1 VEVEVVEPEPDDRL
15 HGVGAV
21 ALALGVRRDPVRQR
35 GVAPVGV
42 QHAQLDEPDA
52 FAVRADGERE
62 PLVVPGDVREAVG
75 LLAGRRRLD
84 AVHRPPDV
92 RVVQGGGEERRVVLG
107 RRVEGHA
114 VTLEER
120 GRHTWKTGNR
130 HVELADTGDSY
141 RCRGPATAAPG
152 TALRGVSSTIEEPP
166 AGRVA
171 CSAAV
176 ERR

>member
-1 VEVEVVEPEPDDRL
+1 VEAEVVEPEPDDRL

-21 ALALGVRRDPVRQR
+21 PLTLGVRRDPVRQG

-52 FAVRADGERE
+52 VAVRADDERE
-62 PLVVPGDVREAVG
+62 PFVVPGDVREAVG

-114 VTLEER
+114 VAAEECR
-120 GRHTWKTGNR
+120 R
-130 HVELADTGDSY
+130 HV
-141 RCRGPATAAPG
+141 
-152 TALRGVSSTIEEPP
+152 
-166 AGRVA
+166 
-171 CSAAV
+171 V
-176 ERR
+176 EHG